1 MRGAVRRFFI
11 LVCLAILAG
20 PELAYAQS
28 DHPDWFGYY
37 ALARNGIGSL
47 KPVAADLDAEII
59 NHLQPWAKAKMEMT
73 DGTADDTGAVCL
85 PDGIFRNPPFAGR
98 FTWMPAS
105 DHIVQV
111 FWEINTA
118 GVRRI
123 YLNRDHP
130 MNVPLTWNGDS
141 VGQWEGDTLVVDTIG
156 FNDKSW
162 LMSGME
168 PHTSEA
174 HMVERIRLV
183 HEGDVSGIEIK
194 TVIEDRHALTSAY
207 SYTRYYRKGPIEAM
221 NENVCAD
228 DIEVWKQW
236 RNEHLERQ
244 YTRAKQVK

>member
-1 MRGAVRRFFI
+1 MRRVLVLAVFATTLFPN
-11 LVCLAILAG
+11 LAS
-20 PELAYAQS
+20 AQS

-59 NHLQPWAKAKMEMT
+59 KHLQPWAKAKMEMT
-73 DGTADDTGAVCL
+73 DGVADDTGGVCL

-98 FTWMPAS
+98 FVWLPAG

-111 FWEINTA
+111 FWEVNTA

-123 YLNRDHP
+123 YLNRGHP
-130 MNVPLTWNGDS
+130 KNVPLTWNGDS
-141 VGQWEGDTLVVDTIG
+141 VGHWEGDTLVVDTIG

-174 HMVERIRLV
+174 HMIERIRLV
-183 HEGDVSGIEIK
+183 NEGDASGIEIK
-194 TVIEDRHALTSAY
+194 TVVEDRHALTSAY
-207 SYTRYYRKGPIEAM
+207 AYTRYYRKGPIEGM

-228 DIEVWKQW
+228 DIEIWKEW
-236 RNEHLERQ
+236 RNKALEKQ
-244 YTRAKQVK
+244 YQRAKQVK